1 MLRSGMF
8 LSPASVYHCSMKPG
22 LDRETI
28 ILALQR
34 LSELLR
40 DRDVQGEICLFGG
53 TAMVL
58 AFNARERTKDV
69 DAVFQPPQ
77 LVRELAITVQEELHL
92 PTGWLNDAVKGFLS
106 PDLKPATYDLPQF
119 ENLRVTA
126 PPAEYLLAMKCMAS
140 RIASGSD
147 PGGDVEDIRFLIR
160 HLGLA
165 SAAEALAIVAGYYPK
180 SLVPPRTQYLL
191 EELFEES
198 GGQS

>member
-1 MLRSGMF
+1 MF
-8 LSPASVYHCSMKPG
+8 LSPASVYHCGMKPG

-140 RIASGSD
+140 RIAAGADS
-147 PGGDVEDIRFLIR
+147 GGDVEDIRFLIR
-160 HLGLA
+160 HLGLT
-165 SAAEALAIVAGYYPK
+165 SAAAALAIVAAYYPK
-180 SLVPPRTQYLL
+180 SRVPPRTEYLI

-198 GGQS
+198 EGKS

>member
-1 MLRSGMF
+1 MF
-8 LSPASVYHCSMKPG
+8 STALVYSCRMEPG

-28 ILALQR
+28 ILALRR

-40 DRDVQGEICLFGG
+40 ARGIQGEICLFGG

-69 DAVFQPPQ
+69 DAVFHPPQ
-77 LVRELAITVQEELHL
+77 LVRELATVVKDELSL
-92 PTGWLNDAVKGFLS
+92 PAEWLNDAVKGFLAS
-106 PDLKPATYDLPQF
+106 DLKPVVYDLPQF

-126 PPAEYLLAMKCMAS
+126 PPAEYLLAMKCMAA
-140 RIASGSD
+140 RIASGTDS
-147 PGGDVEDIRFLIR
+147 GGDVEDIRFLVR

-165 SAAEALAIVAGYYPK
+165 SAEEALAIVAGYYPK

-191 EELFEES
+191 EEIFEES
-198 GGQS
+198 GGQP

>member
-1 MLRSGMF
+1 
-8 LSPASVYHCSMKPG
+8 MKPG

-28 ILALQR
+28 TRALRR

-40 DRDVQGEICLFGG
+40 ERGAMGEICLFGG

-77 LVRELAITVQEELHL
+77 LIRELADIVQAELRL
-92 PTGWLNDAVKGFLS
+92 PGGWINDAVKGYLA
-106 PDLKPATYDLPQF
+106 PDLKPVAYDLPQF

-126 PPAEYLLAMKCMAS
+126 PPAEYLLAMKCIAA
-140 RIASGSD
+140 RITSGAD
-147 PGGDVEDIRFLIR
+147 PGGDVEDIRFLVR

-165 SAAEALAIVAGYYPK
+165 SAEEALAIVAGYYPNNR
-180 SLVPPRTQYLL
+180 VPPRTQYLL
-191 EELFEES
+191 EEIFAEI
-198 GGQS
+198 GGPP

>member
-1 MLRSGMF
+1 MS
-8 LSPASVYHCSMKPG
+8 LSPAPVYHYGMKTG

-28 ILALQR
+28 ILALRR

-69 DAVFQPPQ
+69 DAVFQPPH

-126 PPAEYLLAMKCMAS
+126 PPAEYLLAMKCMAA

-165 SAAEALAIVAGYYPK
+165 SAAEALTIVAGYYPK
-180 SLVPPRTQYLL
+180 SRVPPRTQYLL

-198 GGQS
+198 EGQS